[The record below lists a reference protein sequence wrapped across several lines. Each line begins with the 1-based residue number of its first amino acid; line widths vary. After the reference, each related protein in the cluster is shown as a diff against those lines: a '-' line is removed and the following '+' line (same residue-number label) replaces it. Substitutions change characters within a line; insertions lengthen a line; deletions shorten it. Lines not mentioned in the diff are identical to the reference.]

1 MSELYVCETKKQK
14 LESHLLDEHQL
25 NIESAD
31 MTIMSWTTTEMSD
44 IGQQLMKNEVLG
56 EQSTKS

>member
-44 IGQQLMKNEVLG
+44 IGQQLMKNEVG
-56 EQSTKS
+56 ELSTKS